1 MFRSDKFWSIE
12 MTFVASLRK
21 TGFVVALLMAGST
34 VSAQAQVQNWTG
46 LYGGV
51 HGGLG
56 AGNVNSGSANGG
68 LVGGQVGFNAQA
80 DRIVIGVEGDIT
92 SSAFEHR
99 GLNGG
104 GQTFKQ
110 KWMGTARGRVGHAF
124 DQVLLYGTAGVAA
137 ASNELRDP
145 AAKISKNTIG
155 WVAGAGAEAKLTDR
169 ISVRGEILHYA
180 MGISNYTTPL
190 ATYKAD
196 TRTNVLRAGV
206 NYRF

>member
-1 MFRSDKFWSIE
+1 MKFWE
-12 MTFVASLRK
+12 QTKMTFVAAFRK
-21 TGFVVALLMAGST
+21 TAFVAAILMAGST
-34 VSAQAQVQNWTG
+34 ISAQAQVQNWTG

-56 AGNVNSGSANGG
+56 AGNVNNGSANGG
-68 LVGGQVGFNAQA
+68 LIGGQVGFNAQA

-92 SSAFEHR
+92 SSAYEHR
-99 GLNGG
+99 GLNAG

-110 KWMGTARGRVGHAF
+110 KWIGTARGRVGYAHDTVMF
-124 DQVLLYGTAGVAA
+124 YGTAGVAG
-137 ASNELRDP
+137 ASNELKDTS
-145 AAKISKNTIG
+145 AKVSKNTVG
-155 WVAGAGAEAKLTDR
+155 WVAGAGAEAKITDR
-169 ISVRGEILHYA
+169 ISVRGELLHYA

>member
-1 MFRSDKFWSIE
+1 
-12 MTFVASLRK
+12 MTFAATVRK
-21 TGFVVALLMAGST
+21 TGFVAAILLAGST
-34 VSAQAQVQNWTG
+34 LSAQAQVQNWTG

-51 HGGLG
+51 HAGLG
-56 AGNVNSGSANGG
+56 AGNVNNASANGG
-68 LVGGQVGFNAQA
+68 LIGGQVGFNAQA
-80 DRIVIGVEGDIT
+80 DRVVIGVEGDLT
-92 SSAFEHR
+92 SSAYEHR

-110 KWMGTARGRVGHAF
+110 KWIGTARGRVGHAF
-124 DQVLLYGTAGVAA
+124 DTVLVYGTAGVAA
-137 ASNELRDP
+137 ASNELKDST
-145 AAKISKNTIG
+145 AKVSKNTIG
-155 WVAGAGAEAKLTDR
+155 WVAGVGAETKLTDR
-169 ISVRGEILHYA
+169 ISVRGEVLHYA

>member
-1 MFRSDKFWSIE
+1 
-12 MTFVASLRK
+12 MTFVTSLRK
-21 TGFVVALLMAGST
+21 TGLVAALLLAGST
-34 VSAQAQVQNWTG
+34 LSVQAQVQNWTG

-56 AGNVNSGSANGG
+56 AGNVNKGSANGG

-80 DRIVIGVEGDIT
+80 DRIVLGVEGDIT
-92 SSAFEHR
+92 SSAYEHR
-99 GLNGG
+99 GFNGG

-110 KWMGTARGRVGHAF
+110 KWIGTGRVRVGHAF
-124 DQVLLYGTAGVAA
+124 DQVMLYGTAGFAA

-145 AAKISKNTIG
+145 TAKVTKNTLG

-169 ISVRGEILHYA
+169 ISVRGEVLHYA

-190 ATYKAD
+190 ATYKAES
-196 TRTNVLRAGV
+196 RTNVLRAGV

>member
-1 MFRSDKFWSIE
+1 
-12 MTFVASLRK
+12 MTFVSSLRT
-21 TGFVVALLMAGST
+21 TGLAAVVLLATST
-34 VSAQAQVQNWTG
+34 LSAQAQVQNWTG

-51 HGGLG
+51 HAGLG
-56 AGNVNSGSANGG
+56 AGNVNNGSANGG

-80 DRIVIGVEGDIT
+80 DRVVIGVEGDIT
-92 SSAFEHR
+92 SSAYEHR

-110 KWMGTARGRVGHAF
+110 KWIGTARGRVGYAL
-124 DQVLLYGTAGVAA
+124 DTVMIYGTAGVAA
-137 ASNELRDP
+137 ASNELKDTT
-145 AAKISKNTIG
+145 ATVSKNTVG
-155 WVAGAGAEAKLTDR
+155 WVAGAGAETKLTDR
-169 ISVRGEILHYA
+169 ISVRGEVLHYA

-196 TRTNVLRAGV
+196 TRTNVVRAGV